1 MADIPVLL
9 MTGSGQKLAAPLTLG
24 VTDAIIYKEGIAINQ
39 TLMLNN
45 VSGGALT
52 PLILGVGTGT
62 FPKQG
67 LDGGEDVSGG
77 HLMPSIGIGE
87 IVFLKLDTI
96 KGFLK
101 GATSITLTGG
111 DAMEASLM
119 EYA

>member
-1 MADIPVLL
+1 MAAIPVLL

-24 VTDAIIYKEGIAINQ
+24 ASDTIVYKEGPLINQ

-45 VSGGALT
+45 VSAGALT
-52 PLILGVGTGT
+52 PLILGIATTT

-67 LDGGEDVSGG
+67 LDGDEDVSAG
-77 HLMPSIGIGE
+77 HTMPSIGVGE
-87 IVFLKLDTI
+87 TVFLKLDTI

-101 GATSITLTGG
+101 GSTSITVTGG
-111 DAMEASLM
+111 LAIEASLI

>member
-1 MADIPVLL
+1 MAEITVRS
-9 MTGSGQKLAAPLTLG
+9 MAGSGQKLVAALTLG
-24 VTDAIIYKEGIAINQ
+24 ASDTLVYREGESINQ

-52 PLILGVGTGT
+52 PLILGVGTSV

-67 LDGGEDVSGG
+67 LNGDEDVSAG
-77 HLMPSIGIGE
+77 HPMPSIGIGE
-87 IVFLKLDTI
+87 IVLLKLDTI

-101 GATSITLTGG
+101 GATSITVTGG
-111 DAMEASLM
+111 DAMEATLL

>member
-1 MADIPVLL
+1 MAAIPVLL
-9 MTGSGQKLAAPLTLG
+9 LTGSGQKLVVPLTLG
-24 VTDAIIYKEGIAINQ
+24 ATDTLVYKEGEKINQ

-52 PLILGVGTGT
+52 PLILGVGTTT

-67 LDGGEDVSGG
+67 LDGNEDVSAG
-77 HLMPSIGIGE
+77 HLMTSIGIGE
-87 IVFLKLDTI
+87 IVYLKLDTI

-101 GATSITLTGG
+101 GASSINVTGG
-111 DAMEASLM
+111 DAIEATLM